1 MVSAVLDIG
10 KCLSGLTWEETKWCT
25 QLSFWLF
32 VASSQLRLHR
42 FGCPAL
48 IYPTK
53 DGISLCGDHVLLLT
67 HNTSI
72 EGTSQLALLPGG
84 VFLPHLLASR
94 EHHPFKRPC
103 ELTHFLLFLL
113 LRRPKPGMGRHLS
126 VSLWLSTC
134 HGGQPRTSVVS
145 YPWVLC
151 MSTGMSPPKKQ
162 PNQ

>member
-10 KCLSGLTWEETKWCT
+10 ECLSGLTWEETKWCT

-42 FGCPAL
+42 SRCPAL

-53 DGISLCGDHVLLLT
+53 DGISFCGDHVLLLT
-67 HNTSI
+67 HITSI
-72 EGTSQLALLPGG
+72 EGASQFALLPGG

-113 LRRPKPGMGRHLS
+113 LRRPKTRHGEASLCLS
-126 VSLWLSTC
+126 MTLHMPWRAAQDLGCKLSLSFVHEHRHEPT
-134 HGGQPRTSVVS
+134 
-145 YPWVLC
+145 
-151 MSTGMSPPKKQ
+151 KKTT
-162 PNQ
+162 